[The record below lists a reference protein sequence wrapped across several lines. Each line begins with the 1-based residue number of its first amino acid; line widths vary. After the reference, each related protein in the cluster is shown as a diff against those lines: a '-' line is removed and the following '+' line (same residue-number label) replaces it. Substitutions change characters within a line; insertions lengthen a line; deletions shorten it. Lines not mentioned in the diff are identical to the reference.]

1 LPAISPVQPTARQAE
16 PEVSA
21 SDRFLYHPESS
32 AQGERRHPKEVVMHG
47 VLRHYTVDAKNVNE
61 IVRRVTAEGLTFLK
75 AIPGFVSW
83 GLMDAGRGHIVTY
96 SVYEAKTGTEESTKK
111 AAAWIKENIAS
122 LVPSPPR
129 VIEGAIKLREIKER
143 AKYGV
148 LRRYEVDAKNIDK
161 IVASAKSG
169 FLPIVT
175 RVPGFASYAMLDAGK
190 GTLVTI
196 SGFTTA
202 SGSEESTKAAAKYV
216 KEHLAALVPKAPE
229 VTSGEVKLLE
239 RAH

>member
-1 LPAISPVQPTARQAE
+1 
-16 PEVSA
+16 
-21 SDRFLYHPESS
+21 
-32 AQGERRHPKEVVMHG
+32 MHG
-47 VLRHYTVDAKNVNE
+47 VLRHYTVDPRNVDE
-61 IVRRVTAEGLTFLK
+61 IVRRVATEGLTFLK

-83 GLMDAGRGHIVTY
+83 GLMDTGHGHMVTY
-96 SVYEAKTGTEESTKK
+96 SVYEGKAGTDESTKK
-111 AAAWIKENIAS
+111 AAAWIKANIAS

-129 VIEGAIKLREIKER
+129 VVEGEVRLREIREK

-148 LRRYEVDAKNIDK
+148 LRSYEVDPKNVEK

-175 RVPGFASYAMLDAGK
+175 KVPGFASYAILDAGK
-190 GTLVTI
+190 GHLVTI
-196 SGFTTA
+196 SGFSAA
-202 SGSEESTKAAAKYV
+202 SASEESTKAAAKYI

>member
-1 LPAISPVQPTARQAE
+1 
-16 PEVSA
+16 
-21 SDRFLYHPESS
+21 
-32 AQGERRHPKEVVMHG
+32 MHG

-61 IVRRVTAEGLTFLK
+61 IVRRVAAEGLTFLK

-83 GLMDAGRGHIVTY
+83 GLMDTGHGHMVTY
-96 SVYEAKTGTEESTKK
+96 SVYEAKTGTEESNKK

-122 LVPSPPR
+122 LVPSPPH
-129 VIEGAIKLREIKER
+129 VVEGEVRLREINEK

-148 LRRYEVDAKNIDK
+148 IRRYQVDPKNIDK
-161 IVASAKSG
+161 IVTSAKAG

-175 RVPGFASYAMLDAGK
+175 KLPGFASYSMLDAGK

-196 SGFTTA
+196 SGFTTSSA
-202 SGSEESTKAAAKYV
+202 SSESTKAAAKYV
-216 KEHLAALVPKAPE
+216 KEHLAALMPKAPE
-229 VTSGEVKLLE
+229 VTAGEVKLLE

>member
-1 LPAISPVQPTARQAE
+1 
-16 PEVSA
+16 
-21 SDRFLYHPESS
+21 
-32 AQGERRHPKEVVMHG
+32 MHG

-61 IVRRVTAEGLTFLK
+61 IVRRVAAEGLTFLK

-83 GLMDAGRGHIVTY
+83 GLMDDGHGHMVTY
-96 SVYEAKTGTEESTKK
+96 SVYDGKTGTDESTKK

-122 LVPSPPR
+122 LVPSPPL
-129 VIEGAIKLREIKER
+129 VIEGEVRLREVKER

-148 LRRYEVDAKNIDK
+148 VRRYHVDPKNIDK
-161 IVASAKSG
+161 IVGSAKSG
-169 FLPIVT
+169 FLPLVT
-175 RVPGFASYAMLDAGK
+175 HLPGFASYAILDGGK

-196 SGFTTA
+196 SGFTTS
-202 SGSEESTKAAAKYV
+202 SGSAESTKAAATYI
-216 KEHLAALVPKAPE
+216 KEHLAALVPNAPE

>member
-1 LPAISPVQPTARQAE
+1 
-16 PEVSA
+16 
-21 SDRFLYHPESS
+21 
-32 AQGERRHPKEVVMHG
+32 MHG

-61 IVRRVTAEGLTFLK
+61 IVRRVAAEGLTFLK

-83 GLMDAGRGHIVTY
+83 GLMDDGHGHMVTY
-96 SVYEAKTGTEESTKK
+96 SVYEGKTGADESTKK

-122 LVPSPPR
+122 LVPSPPQ
-129 VIEGAIKLREIKER
+129 VIEGEVRLREVKER

-148 LRRYEVDAKNIDK
+148 VRRYHVDPKNIDK
-161 IVASAKSG
+161 IVGSAKSG
-169 FLPIVT
+169 FLPLVT
-175 RVPGFASYAMLDAGK
+175 HLPGFASYAILDGGK

-196 SGFTTA
+196 SGFTTS
-202 SGSEESTKAAAKYV
+202 SGSAESTKAAATYI
-216 KEHLAALVPKAPE
+216 KEHLAALVPNAPE